1 MFSWCNKKFKLK
13 SYLWW
18 QLFEP
23 GWLLS
28 HDSFSLLA
36 WMYLHMIFNQFLFV
50 VFLLINLPYFLFLQL
65 LAFAPTST
73 WSSSWAKTLS
83 TCVSASILSTSSAS
97 TKCYRAPELIG
108 SRPEWEELLVGFGV
122 IQDSEMHL
130 FSLLISHHW
139 HALFFCEHDFLAEKT
154 SMFFI

>member
-1 MFSWCNKKFKLK
+1 MFCWRDKKFKLK
-13 SYLWW
+13 SLVFKFYALVLKFSTFWSRYYMESYLWW

-36 WMYLHMIFNQFLFV
+36 WMYLHKIFNKFLFV
-50 VFLLINLPYFLFLQL
+50 VFLLITLSCFFFLQL

-122 IQDSEMHL
+122 I
-130 FSLLISHHW
+130 
-139 HALFFCEHDFLAEKT
+139 HD
-154 SMFFI
+154 